1 MTHPLPPGH
10 LPAECPT
17 RLAPRLIELC
27 FQTAGIAEIARTG
40 RMGLPDRIDRVVP
53 GSSDD
58 AAEQR
63 LFAVV
68 TPHTDGSFDAH
79 VVDGAGVV
87 HVALR
92 GYRTVE
98 LPAPVAAEQIAPLQA
113 VAG

>member
-1 MTHPLPPGH
+1 M
-10 LPAECPT
+10 
-17 RLAPRLIELC
+17 
-27 FQTAGIAEIARTG
+27 G
-40 RMGLPDRIDRVVP
+40 RPDRIDRVVP

-98 LPAPVAAEQIAPLQA
+98 LPAPVAAEQIAPLPAVAGGAAWGPNSRASRRVELPAPVAAEQIAPLQA